1 MISHL
6 QLADFSFFRFGIN
19 GTCVLEKF
27 DVKPVLTVSSLVL
40 SFWPGKAV
48 GSLNLGNFFASHK
61 GYSHQ
66 GFDQLSTEGSDQER
80 NDEDSSDSE
89 NEEYYAPNQSSS

>member
-6 QLADFSFFRFGIN
+6 QLAGFFFRFGIN
-19 GTCVLEKF
+19 GTCILEKF
-27 DVKPVLTVSSLVL
+27 DVQPVLTVSSLVL